1 MKLTYKL
8 PVFLLVFLGQ
18 FSLSLAQEGKL
29 GVHFGLNQPNLLGLP
44 SESLETSKLQTATY
58 GLNYE
63 YEFKNKITLYSGINY
78 IQRGF
83 TGVNQFENLYGK
95 QGANF
100 NGLNKYEYVGIP
112 LAMGY
117 KYGKKLKLEVLVGL
131 NTSYKIKSNTTIVNY
146 FDPFGGEL
154 VIDTHEP
161 KHIDV
166 SLLTYAG
173 LEYQLDKRIFLFGG
187 IQHQRGFIADY
198 YIENNESASG
208 FFKHQSLAFL
218 FGLKIG
224 LRKTE

>member
-29 GVHFGLNQPNLLGLP
+29 GVHFGLNQSNFLGIQ

-83 TGVNQFENLYGK
+83 TGINQFENLFGR

-112 LAMGY
+112 MAMGY

-146 FDPFGGEL
+146 FDPIGAYASTL
-154 VIDTHEP
+154 VKNKFEIFIKISSILSFFIRTIVC
-161 KHIDV
+161 KFFQHI
-166 SLLTYAG
+166 G
-173 LEYQLDKRIFLFGG
+173 IF
-187 IQHQRGFIADY
+187 Y
-198 YIENNESASG
+198 
-208 FFKHQSLAFL
+208 
-218 FGLKIG
+218 
-224 LRKTE
+224 